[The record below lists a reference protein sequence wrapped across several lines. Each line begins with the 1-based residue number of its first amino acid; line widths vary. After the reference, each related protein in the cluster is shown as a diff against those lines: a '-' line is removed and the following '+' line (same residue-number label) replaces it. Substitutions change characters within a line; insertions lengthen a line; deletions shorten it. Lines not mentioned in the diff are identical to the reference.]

1 MSNTPSKLFPWGT
14 LIAIVGGFAL
24 FALIIAFAYLP
35 QRAPAIPQG
44 ALTPE
49 QRDARLTE
57 MRAKEAKQADSYA
70 WIDQQK
76 GTVQLPIKRA
86 MELTVQELGA
96 KK

>member
-1 MSNTPSKLFPWGT
+1 MSNTPNKPFPWGT

-49 QRDARLTE
+49 ERMERLTE
-57 MRAKEAKQADSYA
+57 MRAKEAKQANSYS

-76 GTVQLPIKRA
+76 GTVEIPIDRA
-86 MELTVQELGA
+86 MELTVQELNA